1 MIRNK
6 MRSMMW
12 NKVDESVLPV
22 EGQIDQSDNIV
33 SQAKGG
39 INSLGKEQ
47 LPGQDCGCTN
57 SGDGGAG
64 DWSAICDCVVGKSGG
79 TFHKNSSHESLK
91 TVSDS
96 LPLMSS
102 REIANTGPNN
112 GRDRNNEFDFGSG
125 IRENSMLGN
134 CIQAIDMN
142 CVCPCQETQLL
153 DLNLTEMCTSAHFS
167 ENDLNGGEL
176 IPAKPDVVMDEHYK
190 DASWAY
196 LIDEAEKDYV
206 LETMASCGPTTVS
219 QHIHG
224 KVPLTQRLRTTNLES
239 TVITTTSVCPLI
251 GHAVSADLPDIRLSR
266 ELQVRLQPRCKQSP
280 MHRSHPQTTV
290 SRPEYRS
297 LQFQVEHVFLLTAQI

>member
-6 MRSMMW
+6 MRSRMW

-64 DWSAICDCVVGKSGG
+64 DWSAVCDCVVGN
-79 TFHKNSSHESLK
+79 TFGENSNHESLK

-96 LPLMSS
+96 LPWMTSG
-102 REIANTGPNN
+102 EIVNMGPNN

-134 CIQAIDMN
+134 CIQTIDMN
-142 CVCPCQETQLL
+142 CICGAMRGQCPCQENQLQ
-153 DLNLTEMCTSAHFS
+153 DLNLTEMCTSAHIS
-167 ENDLNGGEL
+167 ESDLNGCEL
-176 IPAKPDVVMDEHYK
+176 IPAKPDVVVMNITRM
-190 DASWAY
+190 
-196 LIDEAEKDYV
+196 L
-206 LETMASCGPTTVS
+206 
-219 QHIHG
+219 HG
-224 KVPLTQRLRTTNLES
+224 HTLQMRLRKTMCLKPWLPVGLQLCHE
-239 TVITTTSVCPLI
+239 TSM
-251 GHAVSADLPDIRLSR
+251 
-266 ELQVRLQPRCKQSP
+266 EKVR
-280 MHRSHPQTTV
+280 
-290 SRPEYRS
+290 
-297 LQFQVEHVFLLTAQI
+297 